1 MDDSVVFSDD
11 EPMADSAHPAWRV
24 LTVDDDPDFQRA
36 TAFAIREMEILGRH
50 VEVQQAFSNREAAM
64 LLAEQ
69 QDFALILLDVVMET
83 EDAGLRLV
91 KTLRE
96 VIGNAEI
103 RIVLLTGEPGMAPVQ
118 SVMRDYDIND
128 YWSKSELSAERL
140 HTVLTAGLRSY
151 SQLKATTRARRGLQ
165 MIVESSNALFCSKNT
180 RELSAKILSEIASLL
195 DLQAEGIVCVKAHDA
210 SPGELPDA
218 FVISASGRFYGSID
232 GNLND
237 LGDETVAS
245 ALRCS
250 LQKQATLRF
259 DDCTVLFFPRF
270 QAGADYACY
279 VATERTLDDTELELL
294 EVFSASISRGLYNV
308 ALFSRLEEMAYQ
320 DDLLK
325 IPNRNAL
332 IRMLD
337 MTLSSP
343 NKDDRVLVL
352 LDIDNFSGAN
362 TAFGTGYGDFILGLV
377 ANRLRD
383 AFDANVLIARV
394 RDDLFAVLGP
404 EEQVR
409 AEGIVALF
417 RRPNRPYEL
426 GQVHSLSSVTL
437 YLRDFEDTASV
448 ALQDARLTLKQAKQ
462 LGHDQH
468 VVHDRRL
475 QSAHAES
482 FRLLLALRD
491 AVASDL
497 ISIELQPQVDL
508 RNGVVTGVEALAR
521 WYHPDGKATPPLAF
535 IPLAEAT
542 GYILPLGDLLMRLA
556 LQAARRLDEAGFGH
570 IRVAINVSASQLLQR
585 DFIERFTL
593 HLEAAGVSA
602 AQVELEITESV
613 AMRSFEQVCEQLL
626 ALRAMGVKVAIDD
639 FGTGFSSLSYLRQ
652 LPADRL
658 KIDRSFVEE
667 LRAED
672 DGQAIA
678 EAIIQIARRV
688 GMTVIAE
695 GVETQ
700 QQAAW
705 LQRHD
710 CLEAQGYLYAK
721 PMPLERL
728 LSWLDE
734 RSLQ

>member
-1 MDDSVVFSDD
+1 MDESLVIFED
-11 EPMADSAHPAWRV
+11 EPLDGAQQPAWHI
-24 LTVDDDPDFQRA
+24 LTVDDDAGFQRA
-36 TAFAIREMEILGRH
+36 TAFAMSEMEILGRRI
-50 VEVQQAFSNREAAM
+50 EIQQAFSNREAAM
-64 LLAEQ
+64 ILADQ
-69 QDFALILLDVVMET
+69 RDIALVLLDVVMET

-118 SVMRDYDIND
+118 EVMRDYDIND
-128 YWSKSELSAERL
+128 YWSKSELSSERL
-140 HTVLTAGLRSY
+140 RTVLTAGLRNFA
-151 SQLKATTRARRGLQ
+151 QLKATARARRGLQ
-165 MIVESSNALFCSKNT
+165 MIVESSNALFCSKST

-195 DLQAEGIVCVKAHDA
+195 DLQAEGIVCVKAQEP
-210 SPGELPDA
+210 SPGVLPNA
-218 FVISASGRFYGSID
+218 YVISASGRFYGSID
-232 GNLND
+232 GD
-237 LGDETVAS
+237 LDGLKDDSVAS

-250 LQKQATLRF
+250 LQKQTTLRF

-337 MTLSSP
+337 MTLNSS
-343 NKDDRVLVL
+343 NKDERVLVL
-352 LDIDNFSGAN
+352 IDIDNFSGAN

-377 ANRLRD
+377 ANRLRET
-383 AFDANVLIARV
+383 FDGNVLIARV
-394 RDDLFAVLGP
+394 RDDLFAILGP
-404 EEQVR
+404 EDQVR
-409 AEGIVALF
+409 ADDIVALF

-437 YLRDFEDTASV
+437 YLRDFDDTASV

-468 VVHDRRL
+468 VVHDRKL
-475 QSAHAES
+475 QGAHAES

-497 ISIELQPQVDL
+497 ISIELQPQVDM
-508 RNGVVTGVEALAR
+508 RSGVVTGVEALAR
-521 WYHPDGKATPPLAF
+521 WYQADGKAIPPLQF

-542 GYILPLGDLLMRLA
+542 GYILPLGDLLMRLS
-556 LQAARRLDEAGFGH
+556 LQAARKLDEAGHGN
-570 IRVAINVSASQLLQR
+570 IRIAINVSATQLLQR

-593 HLEAAGVSA
+593 HLESAGVRAS
-602 AQVELEITESV
+602 QVELEITESV

-626 ALRAMGVKVAIDD
+626 ALREMGVKVAIDD

-658 KIDRSFVEE
+658 KIDRSFVQEVG
-667 LRAED
+667 AED
-672 DGQAIA
+672 DGRSIA

-688 GMTVIAE
+688 GMSVIAE
-695 GVETQ
+695 GVENQ
-700 QQAAW
+700 DQVGW
-705 LQRHD
+705 LVEHD
-710 CLEAQGYLYAK
+710 CVEAQGYLFAR
-721 PMPLERL
+721 PMSLERL
-728 LSWLDE
+728 LSWLGE
-734 RSLQ
+734 RAQR

>member
-11 EPMADSAHPAWRV
+11 ETIGDSTHQAWRI

-36 TAFAIREMEILGRH
+36 TAFAIGEMDILGRR
-50 VEVQQAFSNREAAM
+50 VEIQQAFSNREAAM

-69 QDFALILLDVVMET
+69 QDFALVLLDVVMET

-140 HTVLTAGLRSY
+140 RTVLTAGLRSY
-151 SQLKATTRARRGLQ
+151 SQLKATARARRGLQ

-210 SPGELPDA
+210 GPGELPDA
-218 FVISASGRFYGSID
+218 YVISASGRFYGSID
-232 GNLND
+232 GNLNG
-237 LGDETVAS
+237 LGDDAVAS
-245 ALRCS
+245 ALRCC

-343 NKDDRVLVL
+343 NKNDRVLVL

-383 AFDANVLIARV
+383 AFDGNVLIARI

-404 EEQVR
+404 EDQVR
-409 AEGIVALF
+409 AEDIVALF

-437 YLRDFEDTASV
+437 YLRDFEDSASV

-497 ISIELQPQVDL
+497 ISIELQPQIDL
-508 RNGVVTGVEALAR
+508 RSGVVTGVEALAR
-521 WYHPDGKATPPLAF
+521 WYQADGKAVPPLQF

-556 LQAARRLDEAGFGH
+556 LQAARRLAEGGYRD
-570 IRVAINVSASQLLQR
+570 IRVAINVSATQLLQR

-593 HLEAAGVSA
+593 HLEAAGVNA
-602 AQVELEITESV
+602 DQVELEITESV

-639 FGTGFSSLSYLRQ
+639 FGTGFSSLNYLRQ

-667 LRAED
+667 LRAQD

-695 GVETQ
+695 GVENQ
-700 QQAAW
+700 QQAEW
-705 LQRHD
+705 LKQHD
-710 CLEAQGYLYAK
+710 CLEAQGYLYAR

-728 LSWLDE
+728 LTWLGE
-734 RSLQ
+734 RSPR